1 MHPKMIATVVT
12 TGKSKIRIPAPNI
25 PTPLVEAKD
34 RASAGEDGQ
43 RGCHRGHA
51 VTGAAAF
58 FGDFFAFAGI
68 VTNIAPAP
76 SGIDGGNRS
85 VPASIKA

>member
-34 RASAGEDGQ
+34 RASAVQVNMASVVAIEFRQ
-43 RGCHRGHA
+43 WQVLLLSL
-51 VTGAAAF
+51 VTSF
-58 FGDFFAFAGI
+58 L
-68 VTNIAPAP
+68 P
-76 SGIDGGNRS
+76 SGS
-85 VPASIKA
+85 LQP